1 MAFLKMHDCY
11 KQTCTFKKEVYKGKL
26 CKHTAK
32 RSKLRN
38 VYLKYRSEES
48 DKKDN
53 TFSED
58 EKIAET
64 FN

>member
-1 MAFLKMHDCY
+1 MTVVNKHVPLKRTY
-11 KQTCTFKKEVYKGKL
+11 IRANYAE
-26 CKHTAK
+26 HTAK

>member
-1 MAFLKMHDCY
+1 MTVVNKHVPLKRKY
-11 KQTCTFKKEVYKGKL
+11 IRANYAER
-26 CKHTAK
+26 TAK